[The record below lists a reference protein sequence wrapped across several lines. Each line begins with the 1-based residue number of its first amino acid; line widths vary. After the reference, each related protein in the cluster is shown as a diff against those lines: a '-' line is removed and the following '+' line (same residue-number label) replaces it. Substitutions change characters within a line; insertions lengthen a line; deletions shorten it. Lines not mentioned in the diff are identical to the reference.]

1 MPGGGELV
9 AAVARLSCLPVAAH
23 AQPTAALVAAWS
35 SGPEVVQQHLHKML
49 LARYQAYRTSGL
61 AGIATY
67 DRGGGRFS
75 NLAADLR
82 KVSEAAFHA
91 VLLGYPI
98 VTVPQ
103 VQENLFWLKSIIQGK
118 PTYVLTH
125 VMAAPDGAARAIAR
139 RHYYASTGYN
149 GEQSVAGFLPVQG
162 GTVVVCLAHA
172 TPTDRE

>member
-23 AQPTAALVAAWS
+23 AQPTAALVSAWS

-103 VQENLFWLKSIIQGK
+103 VQENFFWLKSIIQGK

-125 VMAAPDGAARAIAR
+125 VMAASAGPARAIPR
-139 RHYYASTGYN
+139 PHYYASTGHKRDH
-149 GEQSVAGFLPVQG
+149 SAAALPPLPAGPAG
-162 GTVVVCLAHA
+162 
-172 TPTDRE
+172 